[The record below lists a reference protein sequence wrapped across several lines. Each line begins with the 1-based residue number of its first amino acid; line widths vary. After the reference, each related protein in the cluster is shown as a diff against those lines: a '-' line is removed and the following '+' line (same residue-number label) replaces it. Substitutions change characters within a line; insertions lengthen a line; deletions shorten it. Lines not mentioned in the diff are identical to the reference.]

1 MNIITC
7 DGSFLQDR
15 GQFVRRSQYVGST
28 QLIFEFIC
36 ITDHKDRGNSTSYR
50 ADIIT
55 SFFIALYF
63 IENLWKTTMKSLER

>member
-7 DGSFLQDR
+7 YGSFLLDR
-15 GQFVRRSQYVGST
+15 GQFVRWSQHVGST
-28 QLIFEFIC
+28 QLIFEFIYM
-36 ITDHKDRGNSTSYR
+36 TDHKDRGNCISHR

-63 IENLWKTTMKSLER
+63 IENLWQTTMKSLVR